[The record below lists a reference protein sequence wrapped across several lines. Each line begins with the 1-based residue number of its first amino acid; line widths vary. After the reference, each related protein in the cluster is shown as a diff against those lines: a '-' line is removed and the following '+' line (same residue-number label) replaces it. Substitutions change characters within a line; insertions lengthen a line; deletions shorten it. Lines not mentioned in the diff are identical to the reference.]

1 MHIDINQTNDKTFA
15 KVVGRIG
22 TAETPQ
28 FEEQVRP
35 LMMGENPVIE
45 MDCAELN
52 YISSSGLRIIFML
65 QKSVNERKGSL
76 VLTNMQDS
84 VLRVFNMT
92 GFSKIVKIQ

>member
-35 LMMGENPVIE
+35 PDDGRESRYRDGLRR
-45 MDCAELN
+45 AEL
-52 YISSSGLRIIFML
+52 YQQLWIAHHLHASEKRERTQGLARAHQYAGLCAPRIQHDRFL
-65 QKSVNERKGSL
+65 QNS
-76 VLTNMQDS
+76 
-84 VLRVFNMT
+84 
-92 GFSKIVKIQ
+92 